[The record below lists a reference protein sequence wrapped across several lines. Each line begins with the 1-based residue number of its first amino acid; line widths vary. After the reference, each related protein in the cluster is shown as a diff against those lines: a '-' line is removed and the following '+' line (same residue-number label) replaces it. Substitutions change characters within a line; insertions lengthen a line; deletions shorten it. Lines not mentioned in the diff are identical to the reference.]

1 LPSNPLKTAIIKRA
15 FKMLALVK
23 TVFHYL
29 KKLKGAD
36 LHKASFD
43 MNSILPAIALTAT
56 PFSSAFFLIANR
68 LD

>member
-1 LPSNPLKTAIIKRA
+1 
-15 FKMLALVK
+15 MLALVK